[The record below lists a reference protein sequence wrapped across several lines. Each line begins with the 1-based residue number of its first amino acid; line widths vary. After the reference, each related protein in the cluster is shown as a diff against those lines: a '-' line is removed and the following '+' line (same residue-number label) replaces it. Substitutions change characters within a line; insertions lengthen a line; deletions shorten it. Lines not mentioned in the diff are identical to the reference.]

1 MIEPGSL
8 DNVPELDVWVAY
20 TVERGKI
27 WPIFSRDL
35 FLTKKGVN
43 QHIRYYYGDLERVTD
58 TDDLIVVKQP
68 TRRAKQKTTFHV
80 FVRNS
85 VDNSQLVDT
94 FKEPSLEKCT

>member
-1 MIEPGSL
+1 MI
-8 DNVPELDVWVAY
+8 DIWVAY
-20 TVERGKI
+20 TIERGKGR
-27 WPIFSRDL
+27 PIFSRDL

-43 QHIRYYYGDLERVTD
+43 QHIRYFHNGWERITD